1 MFKSWCSCLLLVGF
15 SIAYAVEVDV
25 SLSGETIEE
34 AAPRAPDSSLK
45 VTLQNQLARPVDIYW
60 IENAAKE
67 VLVVPNL
74 REGAST
80 PMNTYAG
87 HGFFFAEK
95 DKVGRIFFYV
105 PFCICI
111 CLACEI

>member
-1 MFKSWCSCLLLVGF
+1 MFKSWCSLLIVGF
-15 SIAYAVEVDV
+15 NIAFAVEVDV
-25 SLSGETIEE
+25 SLSGESIEKS
-34 AAPRAPDSSLK
+34 APVAPNRALE

-60 IENAAKE
+60 IENAARE

-74 REGAST
+74 RAGAST

-95 DKVGRIFFYV
+95 DKVSRFQFPTSLIYQS
-105 PFCICI
+105 
-111 CLACEI
+111 LACM